1 MAMNPRLARFY
12 PSSFGLAARIGLI
25 LVGAVVLS
33 IGISTAFIFI
43 VGEGEGHLP
52 VISAET
58 MADKILEAYRRI
70 DSAPPAARAAA
81 VAEVSAP
88 IRRIDWPVPPPPPG
102 SGILPRYLSDLG
114 DFLQKGLN
122 DPRRGVSV
130 ELGLP
135 REFEIGPPPG
145 LPPNGPPPLNQ
156 PEGSGA
162 GGGQPAA
169 PQMPGSQPS
178 LSPPPGPPPGE
189 GGPEIGFVSGGPD
202 TGFIQGGFVRGG
214 FRVFG
219 PLVRVSMQLG
229 DGSWVAIEASQVR
242 SLPFPLIDFLVR
254 VVPISAVCL
263 LLALFVIRG
272 FMSPITRLAAAAER
286 LGIDGSVSMLEE
298 AGAPEMRAAARAFNA
313 MQLRLR
319 RLIDD
324 RTQMLAAISHDLKT
338 PITRLRLRAEFIE
351 DPALQEKIL
360 ADLAEMEAIV
370 ASTLAFARSDARS
383 ESCDSVD
390 LADMLQSLVE
400 ARADSGAVA
409 AYEGPAHLTVKA
421 RPVALR
427 RALGNL
433 IDNAIKYGASAHI
446 ALKTEARQAV
456 VEIED
461 EGPGIPEDQLEL
473 VFRPYHRLESSR
485 SRETG
490 GVGLGL
496 SIARAVIRADG
507 GEVTLANRAHGG
519 LSARITL
526 PLGSSASTAM
536 AIAEPRS
543 PATGP

>member
-1 MAMNPRLARFY
+1 MAMNARLARFY

-58 MADKILEAYRRI
+58 MADEILAAYRRI
-70 DSAPPAARAAA
+70 DSASAPERAAA

-88 IRRIDWPVPPPPPG
+88 IRGIDWPVPPPPPE
-102 SGILPRYLSDLG
+102 SGILPRYLNDLR
-114 DFLQKGLN
+114 DILQKGLN
-122 DPRRGVSV
+122 DPGRGVSV
-130 ELGLP
+130 GVGFP

-156 PEGSGA
+156 PGGGGA
-162 GGGQPAA
+162 GGGQPAPA
-169 PQMPGSQPS
+169 QMQEGPQA
-178 LSPPPGPPPGE
+178 LTPPPGPPPGE
-189 GGPEIGFVSGGPD
+189 GGPEIGFVRGGPD

-229 DGSWVAIEASQVR
+229 DGSWMAIEASQIR

-272 FMSPITRLAAAAER
+272 FMSPITHLAAAAER

-338 PITRLRLRAEFIE
+338 PITRLRLRAEFID
-351 DPALQEKIL
+351 DPALQEKML

-383 ESCDSVD
+383 ESRDSVD

-433 IDNAIKYGASAHI
+433 IDNAIKYGVSAHI
-446 ALKTEARQAV
+446 ALRTDERQAV
-456 VEIED
+456 VEIDD

-473 VFRPYHRLESSR
+473 VFRPYYRLESSR

-507 GEVTLANRAHGG
+507 GEVTLANRANGG
-519 LSARITL
+519 LGARITL
-526 PLGSSASTAM
+526 PLGSPASTAT
-536 AIAEPRS
+536 AITEPRL
-543 PATGP
+543 PATDP

>member
-1 MAMNPRLARFY
+1 MAMNARLARFY

-58 MADKILEAYRRI
+58 LADKILEAYRRI
-70 DSAPPAARAAA
+70 DSAPAPERAAA
-81 VAEVSAP
+81 VADLSAP

-102 SGILPRYLSDLG
+102 SDILPRYLRDLR
-114 DFLQKGLN
+114 DFLRKGLN
-122 DPRRGVSV
+122 DPRREVSLEV
-130 ELGLP
+130 GLP

-145 LPPNGPPPLNQ
+145 LPPPNQ
-156 PEGSGA
+156 PGGGGS
-162 GGGQPAA
+162 GGGQPPP
-169 PQMPGSQPS
+169 PQMPGSQQTLS
-178 LSPPPGPPPGE
+178 LPPGPPPGE
-189 GGPEIGFVSGGPD
+189 GGPEIGFVRSGGPD

-214 FRVFG
+214 LRVFG
-219 PLVRVSMQLG
+219 PLVRVSIQLG
-229 DGSWVAIEASQVR
+229 DGSWMAIEASQIR

-272 FMSPITRLAAAAER
+272 FMRPITRLAAAAER
-286 LGIDGSVSMLEE
+286 LGIEGSVSMLEE

-351 DPALQEKIL
+351 DPALQEKML

-383 ESCDSVD
+383 ESRDSVD

-433 IDNAIKYGASAHI
+433 IDNAIKYGASARI
-446 ALKTEARQAV
+446 ALKTEEHQAV

-473 VFRPYHRLESSR
+473 VFRPYYRLESSR

-507 GEVTLANRAHGG
+507 GEVALENRSNGG
-519 LSARITL
+519 LKARITL
-526 PLGSSASTAM
+526 PLGSSVPAATS
-536 AIAEPRS
+536 IAELRS
-543 PATGP
+543 PATGS